1 MVDELEGMI
10 IERLLA
16 YEKKT
21 SKLPQRVFIFRD
33 GVSEVCALD
42 TRDIII
48 FAETLTQ
55 RDSSISR

>member
-16 YEKKT
+16 YEKK
-21 SKLPQRVFIFRD
+21 SRKLPERVFIFRD
-33 GVSEVCALD
+33 GVSEVSALVRHPQD
-42 TRDIII
+42 F

-55 RDSSISR
+55 RDNSISR